1 MIIMEGWKKKT
12 EKKTEIQ
19 MNGMAETWAKTE
31 TASAAA
37 ETTKKCKTKRVVLQ
51 NISFWLQHILFLFL
65 KQTRTIFI

>member
-1 MIIMEGWKKKT
+1 
-12 EKKTEIQ
+12 

-51 NISFWLQHILFLFL
+51 NISFWLQHIFFLFWN
-65 KQTRTIFI
+65 KQVQFLFKPSCLS